1 MTSFTARGIS
11 VHVFAHVQAH
21 SEKGKE
27 LLHKGIL
34 QKVTFPLISGG
45 FSSVCALQC
54 YCLAKPK
61 LSSAVSTIPGLP
73 AACVISLA
81 RHPAACQGKTHCQNS
96 FHQVSYPAS
105 ASFFPFCS
113 LSQNLTCINS
123 WKSSSSRVGSV
134 SFHQQ
139 FNLLCWQAES
149 ICTQGLRKNRH
160 ILPQSATNE
169 FIEQYTK

>member
-1 MTSFTARGIS
+1 MASFTARGIS
-11 VHVFAHVQAH
+11 VHVSSHVLACC
-21 SEKGKE
+21 GKAQK
-27 LLHKGIL
+27 LLHDRIL
-34 QKVTFPLISGG
+34 HKVTFPLISGG
-45 FSSVCALQC
+45 FFSVSVLQC

-61 LSSAVSTIPGLP
+61 LSSAVSMTPGLH

-96 FHQVSYPAS
+96 FHQVSYPS
-105 ASFFPFCS
+105 SPSFSPFCS
-113 LSQNLTCINS
+113 LSRNLTYINS

-149 ICTQGLRKNRH
+149 TCTQGLRKNRH